1 MKHSFLILLLALFL
15 PFGTGYAQNKDEL
28 ETFQEASGVLSML
41 FRGKQDTRLSF
52 LANGNPYWEQ
62 PEFVNGDIV
71 FENNLYRNVL
81 LNINAWQQRAVVKSP
96 SGLKVVSLTP
106 AQVSSLVVNGRH
118 FVGVG
123 PDEALPEGFYEV
135 FGTGEVRVYKH
146 VEKKLNDYVGDVNG
160 SIIGYYDVNYRPDVY
175 RHFAIGTSYYFR
187 DAEGRFSRIR
197 NKSALLRHFPERKKE
212 IRKAVKAAGVEYS
225 KRDFDAYC
233 QAVLNAAAR

>member
-1 MKHSFLILLLALFL
+1 M
-15 PFGTGYAQNKDEL
+15 DEL
-28 ETFQEASGVLSML
+28 ETFQRASGDLSVL
-41 FRGKQDTRLSF
+41 FRGKQDTRLGF

-71 FENNLYRNVL
+71 FENKLYRNVL

-106 AQVSSLVVNGRH
+106 AQVSSLVVNGRL

-135 FGTGEVRVYKH
+135 FGTGEERVYKH
-146 VEKKLNDYVGDVNG
+146 VDKKLNDYVGNVNG
-160 SIIGYYDVNYRPDVY
+160 STIGYYDVNYRPDVY

-197 NKSALLRHFPERKKE
+197 NKNTLLRHFPDRKKE

-225 KRDFDAYC
+225 KRNFDAYC